1 MSFRLRTI
9 EYTADGRQIVRDRM
23 VEKTTLSVGRSTEND
38 IHLPD
43 LAVDPAHAVI
53 EALADGRVAVRAVG
67 TLGFAR
73 DGATTQEAE
82 FSAARGAELRFGTY
96 ALTVSRDDDGALLV
110 SVAQVEALDQ
120 RAADDA
126 KRGFALAAAM
136 PGKRRLSWVL
146 AGLVLLAFLAFPI
159 ASNLWHQ
166 ADPKRPV
173 AGDSSWS
180 AGKLSLA
187 HHALE
192 GKCEAC
198 HVKPFESVRDKACTT
213 CHEKVHDHAD
223 PLRLAT
229 AHEGGPL
236 GTRLLWA
243 VGKAFGKPGPGA
255 CVDCHVE
262 HQGPQRMAL
271 PAQQFCADCH
281 GVLSDRLGDTKLG
294 DASDFGSRHPQF
306 SPAIVV
312 DPASR
317 RRVATTLDGAPREHS
332 GLAFPHKLHLDPR
345 GGVARMAASIGA
357 ERGYGPAGMDCK
369 DCHRPTEDG
378 VRFQPIRMDRDCES
392 CHSLAYDRV
401 GGTVRRLK
409 HGDVDQMVADLAV
422 ADFRR
427 PLSPRQRPGDYAQGR
442 PYFSNFGST
451 SINAL
456 LIQRALTPQG
466 VCGECHTPVTTN
478 GRPGVMP
485 VTLVSRYMPQGWFD
499 HKAHAQE
506 KCTSCHKAGASSSS
520 SDVLLPGI
528 AQCRTCHLGE
538 DAHSAPVPSGCTMC
552 HTYHPGQ
559 AVTRRDLMRKQT

>member
-23 VEKTTLSVGRSTEND
+23 VEKARLSVGRSAEND

-53 EALADGRVAVRAVG
+53 EALGDGRVGVRAVG

-73 DGATTQEAE
+73 DGAITREAE
-82 FSAARGAELRFGTY
+82 FSAARGTELRFGTY
-96 ALTVSRDDDGALLV
+96 ALTISQDEDGALLV
-110 SVAQVEALDQ
+110 TVAQVAALDQ
-120 RAADDA
+120 GAADDA
-126 KRGFALAAAM
+126 KRGFSLAAAM
-136 PGKRRLSWVL
+136 PGKRPLSWML
-146 AGLVLLAFLAFPI
+146 AGLILLAFLAFPI

-213 CHEKVHDHAD
+213 CHVKVHDHAD

-229 AHEGGPL
+229 AREGGPL

-281 GVLSDRLGDTKLG
+281 GVLSDKLGDTKLG
-294 DASDFGSRHPQF
+294 DAGDFGSQHPQF
-306 SPAIVV
+306 TPAIVV

-317 RRVATTLDGAPREHS
+317 RRVATSLDGAPRENS
-332 GLAFPHKLHLDPR
+332 GLSFPHKLHLDPR
-345 GGVARMAASIGA
+345 GGVARMAASIGT
-357 ERGYGPAGMDCK
+357 ERGYGPAGMECK

-378 VRFQPIRMDRDCES
+378 VRFQPISMDRDCEG
-392 CHSLAYDRV
+392 CHSLAYDKV

-409 HGDVDQMVADLAV
+409 HGDVGQMVADLSV
-422 ADFRR
+422 ADFRTA
-427 PLSPRQRPGDYAQGR
+427 SGGRQRPGDYAQGR
-442 PYFSNFGST
+442 PYFSNFGPT
-451 SINAL
+451 SSNAL
-456 LIQRALTPQG
+456 LIQRALTPKG
-466 VCGECHTPVTTN
+466 VCGECHTPVTSG

-485 VTLVSRYMPQGWFD
+485 VTLVSRYMPHGWFD
-499 HKAHAQE
+499 HKPHAQE
-506 KCTSCHKAGASSSS
+506 KCSSCHQAEKSSAS
-520 SDVLLPGI
+520 SDVLLPRI

-538 DAHSAPVPSGCTMC
+538 SAHSAPVPSGCTMC
-552 HTYHPGQ
+552 HTYHPEQ
-559 AVTRRDLMRKQT
+559 AVTRRDLRKPT